1 MLHSMQ
7 VVLWYRDGVGIT
19 FDDKFCHF
27 SLISMW
33 DAVAS
38 DMQAVKLLQEN
49 LTVLDWYID

>member
-7 VVLWYRDGVGIT
+7 VVLWYRDGVGMT

-33 DAVAS
+33 DAVVS
-38 DMQAVKLLQEN
+38 DMQAVKLLREN
-49 LTVLDWYID
+49 LTVLDW